1 LWPQNSQ
8 TEWNRPREWKRVNEI
23 WTATLNVHTLYREGA
38 MIKLVK
44 GVGKYEVDVCS
55 LQEIRRKVYIIVYS
69 RNKNDKHEFGTGFY
83 ISRLIMDN
91 LFVF

>member
-1 LWPQNSQ
+1 
-8 TEWNRPREWKRVNEI
+8 
-23 WTATLNVHTLYREGA
+23 